1 MSESLVHPGAAGANA
16 LHEEPAFLRLVD
28 VSVQYPGVRAL
39 DHIDLDIRAGE
50 CMALMGRNG
59 AGKSTSVRLLSG
71 VETPTEGRIEMDG
84 EPVTF
89 ESPSAARGSGI
100 VTVHQELSIIPGLSV
115 AENIML
121 GRWPVN
127 RAGTIRRK
135 ELRRRAQL
143 ALDQLGEQMDL
154 DAVAGKQSI
163 AHQQLI
169 EIARGLVEDARLLI
183 LDEPTSSLT
192 AHEVDSL
199 LALVRRLVAN
209 GVAVI
214 YVSHRMNEIARVADT
229 VTVVRDGRIV
239 KRLPIAE
246 ASVPVITEAM
256 VGEGYQHLDEEA
268 AVRQTDPD
276 QPVVL
281 AVEGLNDGTRVR
293 DVSFEVRRGEILGL
307 AGLLSAG
314 RTETLE
320 MIAGLRPVKS
330 GTILIDGEPTG
341 ALTPSRALSR
351 GVALVPEDRKKDG
364 LVLSMAVQENIAM
377 SSYSRLATAGV
388 IRGRAQRR
396 TAQRMRDELDI
407 KVHDVA
413 VEVGTLS
420 GGNQQKV
427 VIGRC
432 LAAGSRIYLFDEPT
446 RGVDIRA
453 KHQIYDVIRRLADEG
468 NAVVFASS
476 EYEELLLLSS
486 RIVVLGSGTS
496 VPAPPVA
503 ELTLDQLLAEM
514 MKEAT
519 P

>member
-1 MSESLVHPGAAGANA
+1 MSESLVRPDAAGATTTPDNA
-16 LHEEPAFLRLVD
+16 PFIRLVD

-39 DHIDLDIRAGE
+39 DHVDLDIRAGQ
-50 CMALMGRNG
+50 CVALMGRNG
-59 AGKSTSVRLLSG
+59 AGKSTTVRIISG
-71 VETPTEGRIEMDG
+71 VETPTTGHVELDG
-84 EPVTF
+84 EQVTLD
-89 ESPSAARGSGI
+89 SPSAARGRGI
-100 VTVHQELSIIPGLSV
+100 ITVHQELAIVPGLSV

-127 RAGTIRRK
+127 RAGNIRRR
-135 ELRRRAQL
+135 ELHRQAQK
-143 ALDQLGEQMDL
+143 ALDLLGEKMDL

-169 EIARGLVEDARLLI
+169 EIARGLTGDARLLI

-199 LALVRRLVAN
+199 LALIRRLVTN

-214 YVSHRMNEIARVADT
+214 YVSHRMNEIARVADI

-239 KRLPIAE
+239 ETLPIE
-246 ASVPVITEAM
+246 KASVAVVTEAM
-256 VGEGYQHLDEEA
+256 VGEGYKHLDEEA
-268 AVRQTDPD
+268 ATRVSDPT

-281 AVEGLNDGTRVR
+281 HVDGLSDGTRVH
-293 DVSFEVRRGEILGL
+293 DVSLEVRRGEIVGL
-307 AGLLSAG
+307 AGLLSSG

-320 MIAGLRPVKS
+320 MIAGLREVKR
-330 GTILIDGEPTG
+330 GTITIDGKKTRR
-341 ALTPSRALSR
+341 LTPGRALGK

-364 LVLSMAVQENIAM
+364 LVLSLSVEENMAM
-377 SSYSRLATAGV
+377 SSFSQLSAAGV
-388 IRGRAQRR
+388 IRRRAQRR
-396 TAQRMRDELDI
+396 AAERMRTELDI

-420 GGNQQKV
+420 GGNQQKA

-432 LAAGSRIYLFDEPT
+432 LVAGSHIYLFDEPT

-453 KHQIYDVIRRLADEG
+453 KHQIYDVIRQLADAG
-468 NAVVFASS
+468 NAVIFASS
-476 EYEELLLLSS
+476 EYEELLLLAS
-486 RIVVLGSGTS
+486 RIEVFGSGVS
-496 VPAPPVA
+496 RPAPPVS

>member
-1 MSESLVHPGAAGANA
+1 MSESLVRPDPVPATTPDAAP
-16 LHEEPAFLRLVD
+16 LLRLVD

-39 DHIDLDIRAGE
+39 DHVDLDIRPGQ
-50 CMALMGRNG
+50 CVALMGRNG
-59 AGKSTSVRLLSG
+59 AGKSTAVRIISG
-71 VETPTEGRIEMDG
+71 VETPTTGYVELGG
-84 EPVTF
+84 EQITF
-89 ESPSAARGSGI
+89 DSPSAARGHGI
-100 VTVHQELSIIPGLSV
+100 VTVHQELAIVPGLSV

-127 RAGTIRRK
+127 RAGNIRRR
-135 ELRRRAQL
+135 ELHRQAQQ
-143 ALDQLGEQMDL
+143 ALDMLGEKMDL
-154 DAVAGKQSI
+154 DATAGKQSI

-169 EIARGLVEDARLLI
+169 EIARGLTGDARLLI

-199 LALVRRLVAN
+199 LALIRRLVAQ

-239 KRLPIAE
+239 ETLPIAK
-246 ASVPVITEAM
+246 ASVSVVTEAM
-256 VGEGYQHLDEEA
+256 VGEGYQHLEDNEP
-268 AVRQTDPD
+268 VRQADLT

-281 AVEGLNDGTRVR
+281 TVEGLSDGHRAERISLT
-293 DVSFEVRRGEILGL
+293 VRRGEIVGL
-307 AGLLSAG
+307 AGLLSSG

-320 MIAGLRPVKS
+320 MIAGLREVKRGTITIDGKKS
-330 GTILIDGEPTG
+330 GK
-341 ALTPSRALSR
+341 LTPSRALGM

-364 LVLSMAVQENIAM
+364 LVLSLSVEENIAM
-377 SSYSRLATAGV
+377 SSYAQLATGGV
-388 IRGRAQRR
+388 VRRRDQRR
-396 TAQRMRDELDI
+396 AADRMRTELDI

-420 GGNQQKV
+420 GGNQQKA

-432 LAAGSRIYLFDEPT
+432 LVAGSHVYLFDEPT

-453 KHQIYDVIRRLADEG
+453 KHQIYDVIRKLADAG
-468 NAVVFASS
+468 NAVIFASS

-486 RIVVLGSGTS
+486 RIEVLGSGVS
-496 VPAPPVA
+496 WPAPPVA